1 MENKINEE
9 IKRIK
14 SLFSEERLYGNLVKE
29 QVTNPDSNG
38 DFKIDAAEL
47 TASGNIITPEEAK
60 LFVQSYQVA
69 NPTKNTEVGHCI
81 NQKVIKTISTD
92 YPSLTDGTLNY
103 GITSQGGLCYLYA
116 NNRDTVSSTYAAQI
130 TKLEFWQNDWVT
142 FYATF
147 GTPIDLSSKDGYRK
161 TFNPEWDATAVGGIE
176 ARVKLNQTASR
187 DEKIKYIQFKAPIDL
202 STMEYGQVTFMNFYD
217 ESGDVKNIQTLI
229 DKFEE
234 RTAVGGT
241 VFGGYRAGDGSGSS
255 WVFSVAKS
263 FDGFIS
269 SPNGLDIDPISG
281 PIQDLVDNLER

>member
-1 MENKINEE
+1 MEKKINEE

-81 NQKVIKTISTD
+81 NQKVIKTISTE
-92 YPSLTDGTLNY
+92 YPSLTDGSLNY

-116 NNRDTVSSTYAAQI
+116 NNRKTVSSVYAAQI

-147 GTPIDLSSKDGYRK
+147 GTPIDLSSKAEYIK
-161 TFNPEWDATAVGGIE
+161 TFNPNWDSTAGPNTLEFRIG
-176 ARVKLNQTASR
+176 LNSTAGR
-187 DEKIKYIQFKAPIDL
+187 TEKIKYVQFKSPLNL
-202 STMEYGQVTFMNFYD
+202 STMKYGQVTLMNFYD
-217 ESGDVKNIQTLI
+217 ESGNSKNIQTLI

-234 RTAVGGT
+234 SGT
-241 VFGGYRAGDGSGSS
+241 YGGYRAGDGSGSS
-255 WVFSVAKS
+255 WLFTTAKNL
-263 FDGFIS
+263 DGLIS
-269 SPNGLDIDPISG
+269 SSTGLDIDPVGG
-281 PIQDLVDNLER
+281 PIEDLVKNLER